1 MLSEVWISVADTFF
15 NFNFIY
21 MTPYNKKTVFLSHFI
36 LQSKYP
42 TVLTDLIPVRK
53 VTHLR
58 LWMSFYLA
66 CVVAAELMM
75 RHPSHKLLLP
85 ETQGRHT
92 ALFLTAKMKAK

>member
-42 TVLTDLIPVRK
+42 TVLTDLIPV
-53 VTHLR
+53 H
-58 LWMSFYLA
+58 
-66 CVVAAELMM
+66 
-75 RHPSHKLLLP
+75 
-85 ETQGRHT
+85 
-92 ALFLTAKMKAK
+92 